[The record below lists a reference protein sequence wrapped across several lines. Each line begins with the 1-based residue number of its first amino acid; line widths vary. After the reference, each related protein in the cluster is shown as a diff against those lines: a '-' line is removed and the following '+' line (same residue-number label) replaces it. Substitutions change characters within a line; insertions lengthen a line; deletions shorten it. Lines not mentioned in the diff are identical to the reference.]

1 MRNIYI
7 LVLLTVM
14 LLATPMTE
22 EKALELFE
30 AIKQSEYSR
39 VVSQWDNDE
48 DPIDS
53 KDNAIR
59 YPQDRVDGHQK

>member
-1 MRNIYI
+1 
-7 LVLLTVM
+7 M

-48 DPIDS
+48 DPIDN